1 MQTNKP
7 VLKNQ
12 GHSSSMQTP
21 DYALDPLV
29 PFLKE
34 GWVLWDCAS
43 GKGNIQNGLV
53 NRGFLCAGSD
63 IIYSPYQDFLT
74 SKITDDWISFSH
86 ISCIVTNPPYNIKDK
101 FLQHA
106 YELGIPFAFLLPIES
121 LGGARRQEMYRKY
134 GLEVI
139 LFPFRVNFETPNGG
153 SSAWFPVGWFTY
165 GLNIGKPLT
174 FVEDTRER
182 KSS

>member
-1 MQTNKP
+1 VKTIKP

-29 PFLKE
+29 PYLNREFKIWE
-34 GWVLWDCAS
+34 CAC
-43 GKGNIQNGLV
+43 GKGNLVRGLLA
-53 NRGFLCAGSD
+53 RGFNCFGSD
-63 IIYSPYQDFLT
+63 LATGNYPVLDYLT
-74 SKITDDWISFSH
+74 CNMDTD
-86 ISCIVTNPPYNIKDK
+86 CTVTNPPYNIKDQFIK
-101 FLQHA
+101 RA
-106 YELGIPFAFLLPIES
+106 YELGKPFAFLLPIES

-153 SSAWFPVGWFTY
+153 SSAWFPVGWFTN
-165 GLNIGKPLT
+165 GLNIGRPLT
-174 FVEDTRER
+174 FVEDTRCP
-182 KSS
+182 KD